1 MQAQSSFSRRADLDL
16 ARREF
21 ERWRRSR
28 RRGARIPHALW
39 RTVLDLARRHGVS
52 KTSQTLHLDYYA
64 VQRRLRESEP
74 KGSLAAAEFIELSL
88 PARPHVPRCQLE
100 LGDAS
105 GGALRIE
112 VSGLS
117 AKDLATFVRT
127 VSGREPCSR

>member
-1 MQAQSSFSRRADLDL
+1 MHALSRSSAPADLEL

-28 RRGARIPHALW
+28 RRGARIPLALW
-39 RTVLDLARRHGVS
+39 RTALDLARSHGVS

-64 VQRRLRESEP
+64 VQRRLLETEP
-74 KGSLAAAEFIELSL
+74 KGSRAAAEFIELSL
-88 PARPHVPRCQLE
+88 PTSAHVPRCQLE
-100 LGDAS
+100 LSDAG
-105 GGALRIE
+105 GGALRIA
-112 VSGLS
+112 VTGLS